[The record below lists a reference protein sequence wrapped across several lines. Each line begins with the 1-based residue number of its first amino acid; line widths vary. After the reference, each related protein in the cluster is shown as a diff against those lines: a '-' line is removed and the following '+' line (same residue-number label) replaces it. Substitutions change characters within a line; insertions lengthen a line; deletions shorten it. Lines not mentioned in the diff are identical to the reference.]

1 MNESELITQ
10 DEDGTPLRWR
20 SPAGVMHAA
29 ERIKGTGDP
38 RLFKSRTRC
47 GRDVDPAEVWIGKD
61 TLACDKC
68 FAIEHEDRM
77 RHDHDHGH
85 QGHDSRAAGH

>member
-1 MNESELITQ
+1 MSESDLITQ
-10 DEDGTPLRWR
+10 DEHGTPLRWR

-29 ERIKGTGDP
+29 ERIRGAGDP

-47 GRDVDPAEVWIGKD
+47 GRDVDPAETWIGRD

-68 FAIEHEDRM
+68 FAAEHADRV

-85 QGHDSRAAGH
+85 AHAH